1 MADAPS
7 RWSEIVEG
15 NSLIRFI
22 DINLRGAGQVIFQNN
37 PLTGLFFLAAIV
49 WGAITV
55 GQIAIAIGSVIALF
69 VATSI
74 AMLLGGDRLSL
85 RQGMFGFNGL
95 LVGAA
100 VPALLAPRPA
110 MWFILVIGAAV
121 STVVMLAV
129 SKIDH
134 ENMGC
139 ASTHL
144 SLCPDDM
151 VSGPCSLC
159 LWTSAH

>member
-110 MWFILVIGAAV
+110 MWFILVIGAQ
-121 STVVMLAV
+121 SR
-129 SKIDH
+129 
-134 ENMGC
+134 
-139 ASTHL
+139 
-144 SLCPDDM
+144 P
-151 VSGPCSLC
+151 
-159 LWTSAH
+159 W

>member
-74 AMLLGGDRLSL
+74 AMLLGATGYRCGRACSDSTGCLW
-85 RQGMFGFNGL
+85 GL
-95 LVGAA
+95 
-100 VPALLAPRPA
+100 PCPPFSRPA
-110 MWFILVIGAAV
+110 
-121 STVVMLAV
+121 
-129 SKIDH
+129 
-134 ENMGC
+134 
-139 ASTHL
+139 
-144 SLCPDDM
+144 P
-151 VSGPCSLC
+151 PCGS
-159 LWTSAH
+159 SS

>member
-100 VPALLAPRPA
+100 VP
-110 MWFILVIGAAV
+110 
-121 STVVMLAV
+121 
-129 SKIDH
+129 
-134 ENMGC
+134 
-139 ASTHL
+139 
-144 SLCPDDM
+144 
-151 VSGPCSLC
+151 
-159 LWTSAH
+159 